1 MGIKNPSFRTDFKN
15 VHMPLVKSAPKKS
28 FLLLRLFYRKNAW
41 VLQKIFLK
49 IIQKNNMYECWKQSG
64 DGRCWQ
70 NQIQPL
76 VGDSPAVVA
85 AAVLSPA
92 VAAAAAAVRP
102 PARKSVSLMTLVTA
116 ILVAKAVVAAST
128 LFKKSFSQKTIL
140 PIEVL
145 KKSVFWAKLFWV
157 HF

>member
-1 MGIKNPSFRTDFKN
+1 MN
-15 VHMPLVKSAPKKS
+15 
-28 FLLLRLFYRKNAW
+28 
-41 VLQKIFLK
+41 
-49 IIQKNNMYECWKQSG
+49 YECWKQSG
-64 DGRCWQ
+64 DGRSWQ

-116 ILVAKAVVAAST
+116 IQIQESQHPYT
-128 LFKKSFSQKTIL
+128 YLFSFVSNNTNL
-140 PIEVL
+140 
-145 KKSVFWAKLFWV
+145 LFSPR
-157 HF
+157 